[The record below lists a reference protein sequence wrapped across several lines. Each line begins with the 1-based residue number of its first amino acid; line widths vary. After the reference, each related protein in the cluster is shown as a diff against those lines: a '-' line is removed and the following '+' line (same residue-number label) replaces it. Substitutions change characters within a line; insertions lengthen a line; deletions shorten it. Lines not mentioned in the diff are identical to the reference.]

1 MGAIDIVVNL
11 YTAREA
17 GENSLGIDPEF
28 LDKIRF
34 PEELRRGVPVERY
47 LAGMDKAGVERSFL
61 IAARAGDRRERDS
74 KEVPYER
81 VHEVCRAHPD
91 RSSAVREGGLDRGGV

>member
-34 PEELRRGVPVERY
+34 PEELRRGIPVARY
-47 LAGMDKAGVERSFL
+47 LEMMDRADVERSFL
-61 IAARAGDRRERDS
+61 VAARAGDRRERDS
-74 KEVPYER
+74 REVSYER
-81 VHEVCRAHPD
+81 VHEVCRAHPG
-91 RSSAVREGGLDRGGV
+91 RFSGLAGVDPFRGME